1 MKRPF
6 ELKFLMEQYF
16 ENGFCKG
23 IMSNYTEY
31 GIRDQNLTNLAEKWI
46 EHNGYEAE
54 VKIETKSPKVLP
66 HWRVLTIQCGEKT
79 LKIFPNGGFANEWFI
94 DKKNSGDKFYKQEN
108 TDVWEEIPIFKKQD
122 VMYDIK
128 LESNNKVQ

>member
-1 MKRPF
+1 M
-6 ELKFLMEQYF
+6 
-16 ENGFCKG
+16 
-23 IMSNYTEY
+23 NYN
-31 GIRDQNLTNLAEKWI
+31 I
-46 EHNGYEAE
+46 
-54 VKIETKSPKVLP
+54 
-66 HWRVLTIQCGEKT
+66 EKT